1 MPKPMLKTNR
11 VLRSPQVLDAF
22 ITFLRPRLP
31 LDLQHTRITADDLV
45 EVLAYASVNR
55 VSVEAAHAEL
65 ADLPSANRL
74 REVLRAAL
82 PDRPLLQRALNMILR
97 QQLPGCLLKG
107 KRSYTVAIDLT
118 LIPYHGQP
126 QKDKAEVVRGAPKA
140 GTTHFHGYATLSI
153 VHSKQRYVVALRFIK
168 AGEALAAI
176 VGKLLDRLKALGIKL
191 RRLYMD
197 KGFCA
202 TPVFKRLDRRHIRY
216 VVPIPVRGKSGGVRD
231 LFVGPK
237 GYWTSYTF
245 LSQKYGAYTIQAV
258 VVRRYTKGR
267 FKRKGVKW
275 FVYAVAGLPPHV
287 TPRQV
292 FELYRH
298 RFGIETSYRQMN
310 QVRAR
315 TSTRNP
321 TMRLLLIG
329 LAFILVNLYVA
340 LRESLASVQQTDAPA
355 AYLWLTLCRLAR
367 LLSRAIEQLVGT
379 RAVFQHRPSTLFS

>member
-11 VLRSPQVLDAF
+11 VIRSPQVLDAF

-31 LDLQHTRITADDLV
+31 LDLEHTRITADDPV

-55 VSVEAAHAEL
+55 VSLEAARAEL
-65 ADLPSANRL
+65 EELPSANRL

-82 PDRPLLQRALNMILR
+82 PERPQLQRALNTILR
-97 QQLPGCLLKG
+97 QQLPRCLLKG

-126 QKDKAEVVRGAPKA
+126 QKEKAKVVRGAPKA
-140 GTTHFHGYATLSI
+140 GTTHFHGYATISV
-153 VHSKQRYVVALRFIK
+153 VHSKQRYVVALRFIE
-168 AGEALAAI
+168 AGETMAAI
-176 VGKLLDRLKALGIKL
+176 VGKLLDRLKTLGIKL
-191 RRLYMD
+191 RRLYLD

-202 TPVFKRLDRRHIRY
+202 TPVFKRLDRRKIRY

-237 GYWTSYTF
+237 GYWTPYTF
-245 LSQKYGAYTIQAV
+245 HGQKYGIYTVQAV

-275 FVYAVAGLPPHV
+275 FAYAVAGLPPSL

-292 FELYRH
+292 FELYRQ

-321 TMRLLLIG
+321 TIRLLLIG
-329 LAFILVNLYVA
+329 LAFILVNVYVA
-340 LRESLASVQQTDAPA
+340 LRESLTSVRQPETPA
-355 AYLWLTLCRLAR
+355 ASFWLTLCRLAR

-379 RAVFQHRPSTLFS
+379 QAVFQHRPSTLFS

>member
-1 MPKPMLKTNR
+1 MPKPALKTNR
-11 VLRSPQVLDAF
+11 VIRSPQVLDAF

-31 LDLQHTRITADDLV
+31 LDLQHTRITADDLIA
-45 EVLAYASVNR
+45 VLAYASVNR
-55 VSVEAAHAEL
+55 LSIEAAHAEL
-65 ADLPSANRL
+65 DHLASANRL
-74 REVLRAAL
+74 REVLAAAL
-82 PDRPLLQRALNMILR
+82 PSRPSLQRSLNTILR
-97 QQLPGCLLKG
+97 QQLPRCLLKG

-126 QKDKAEVVRGAPKA
+126 QRDKAEVVRGAPKA
-140 GTTHFHGYATLSI
+140 GTTHFHGYATISV
-153 VHSKQRYVVALRFIK
+153 VHSKQRYVVALRFIE
-168 AGEALAAI
+168 AGEAMTEI
-176 VGKLLDRLKALGIKL
+176 VGKLLTRLKTLGIRL
-191 RRLYMD
+191 RRLYLD

-202 TPVFKRLDRRHIRY
+202 TPVFKSLDRRGIRY

-237 GYWTSYTF
+237 GYWTPYTF
-245 LSQKYGAYTIQAV
+245 HSKQYGAYTVQAV

-275 FVYAVAGLPPHV
+275 FAYAVAGLPPST

-292 FELYRH
+292 FELYRQ

-321 TMRLLLIG
+321 VIRLLLIG

-340 LRESLASVQQTDAPA
+340 LRESLTTVPRGETSL
-355 AYLWLTLCRLAR
+355 AYTWLTLCRLAR

-379 RAVFQHRPSTLFS
+379 RAVFQHRPSTVLS

>member
-1 MPKPMLKTNR
+1 MPKPVLKTNR
-11 VLRSPQVLDAF
+11 IIRSPQVLDAF
-22 ITFLRPRLP
+22 ISFLRPRLP

-55 VSVEAAHAEL
+55 ISIEAAQAEL
-65 ADLPSANRL
+65 DHLPSANRL
-74 REVLRAAL
+74 REVLAGAL
-82 PDRPLLQRALNMILR
+82 PARPQLQCALNTILR
-97 QQLPGCLLKG
+97 QQLPRCLLKG

-118 LIPYHGQP
+118 MIPYHGQP
-126 QKDKAEVVRGAPKA
+126 QQDKAEVVRSAPKA
-140 GTTHFHGYATLSI
+140 GTTHFHGYATISV
-153 VHSKQRYVVALRFIK
+153 VHSQQRYVVALRFIE
-168 AGEALAAI
+168 AGEAMAEI
-176 VGKLLDRLKALGIKL
+176 VGKLLDRLKTLGIRV
-191 RRLYMD
+191 RRVYLD

-237 GYWTSYTF
+237 GYWTPYTF
-245 LSQKYGAYTIQAV
+245 HSQKYGAYTVQAV
-258 VVRRYTKGR
+258 IVRRYTKGR

-275 FVYAVAGLPPHV
+275 FAYAVAGLPAST

-292 FELYRH
+292 FELYRQ

-321 TMRLLLIG
+321 GIRLLLIG

-340 LRESLASVQQTDAPA
+340 LRETLTTARQAQTPTAHP
-355 AYLWLTLCRLAR
+355 WLTLCRLAR
-367 LLSRAIEQLVGT
+367 LLSRAIEEWAGT
-379 RAVFQHRPSTLFS
+379 RAVFQHRPSPLFS

>member
-1 MPKPMLKTNR
+1 MPKPVLKTNR
-11 VLRSPQVLDAF
+11 VIRSPQVLDAF

-31 LDLQHTRITADDLV
+31 LELEHTRITADELA

-55 VSVEAAHAEL
+55 VSIEATSVELEHVA
-65 ADLPSANRL
+65 SANRL
-74 REVLRAAL
+74 REVLAAAL
-82 PDRPLLQRALNMILR
+82 PDRITLQRALNTILR
-97 QQLPGCLLKG
+97 QQLPRCLLKG

-140 GTTHFHGYATLSI
+140 GTTHFHGYATASV
-153 VHSKQRYVVALRFIK
+153 VHSKQRYVVALRFIE
-168 AGEALAAI
+168 AGEAMAEI
-176 VGKLLDRLKALGIKL
+176 VGKLLKRLKALGIKL
-191 RRLYMD
+191 RRLYLD

-202 TPVFKRLDRRHIRY
+202 IPVFKSLDRRAVCY
-216 VVPIPVRGKSGGVRD
+216 VVPIPIRGKSGGVRD

-237 GYWTSYTF
+237 GYWTPYTF
-245 LSQKYGAYTIQAV
+245 HSAKHGAYTVQAV

-275 FVYAVAGLPPHV
+275 FAYAVTGLPPSV

-292 FELYRH
+292 FELYRQ

-321 TMRLLLIG
+321 TIRLLLIG
-329 LAFILVNLYVA
+329 LAFILVNVYVA
-340 LRESLASVQQTDAPA
+340 LRERLTSMRQAETPTACT
-355 AYLWLTLCRLAR
+355 WLTLCRLAR

>member
-1 MPKPMLKTNR
+1 MPKLVLKTNR
-11 VLRSPQVLDAF
+11 VIRSPQVLDAF

-31 LDLQHTRITADDLV
+31 LGLQHTRITADDLM

-55 VSVEAAHAEL
+55 VSIEAAHAEL
-65 ADLPSANRL
+65 DNLPSANRL
-74 REVLRAAL
+74 REVLVAAL
-82 PDRPLLQRALNMILR
+82 PDRPSLQRSLNMILR
-97 QQLPGCLLKG
+97 QQLPRCLLKG

-126 QKDKAEVVRGAPKA
+126 QRDRAEVVRGAPIA
-140 GTTHFHGYATLSI
+140 GTTNFHGYATISV
-153 VHSKQRYVVALRFIK
+153 VHSKQRYVIALRFIE
-168 AGEALAAI
+168 AGEAMVTI
-176 VGKLLDRLKALGIKL
+176 VGKLLKRLKTLGIRL
-191 RRLYMD
+191 RRLYLD

-202 TPVFKRLDRRHIRY
+202 TPVFKSLDRRAVRY

-231 LFVGPK
+231 LFVGLK
-237 GYWTSYTF
+237 GYWTPYTF
-245 LSQKYGAYTIQAV
+245 HSQPYGTYTVQAV

-275 FVYAVAGLPPHV
+275 FAYAVAGLPPSV

-292 FELYRH
+292 FELYRQ

-321 TMRLLLIG
+321 TIRLLLVG

-340 LRESLASVQQTDAPA
+340 LRESLTTPRQAEPSL
-355 AYLWLTLCRLAR
+355 AYPWLTLCRLAR

-379 RAVFQHRPSTLFS
+379 RAVFQHRPSTVLS